1 MKQKSKI
8 IEVNDWRDQ
17 GRSWWTAES
26 RAMAWKYWYLM
37 PLSLFWGPLPQQ
49 LVLRLQL
56 GLRKSQK
63 PGQKDGEN
71 IMFFFFFS
79 ELSKIYDAKVGGPE
93 LEVWHYGGCLE
104 SPDPPRSDC
113 WPCPRNKGKKLNRK
127 KKKVLR
133 HKKEYFRFCGF
144 HFGNICS
151 QPTHVFSWGSKG
163 LSWGHMSLWQGQARN
178 SSVASWWQLTANV

>member
-1 MKQKSKI
+1 M
-8 IEVNDWRDQ
+8 NDWRDQ
-17 GRSWWTAES
+17 GRSWLTTES
-26 RAMAWKYWYLM
+26 RTMAWKYWCLM
-37 PLSLFWGPLPQQ
+37 PLSHFWGPLPQQ

-56 GLRKSQK
+56 GLKKSHK
-63 PGQKDGEN
+63 TWTEGWWKHHD
-71 IMFFFFFS
+71 FFFP

-93 LEVWHYGGCLE
+93 LEVWHYGGCSE

-127 KKKVLR
+127 KKILG
-133 HKKEYFRFCGF
+133 HKKEDFRFCGL
-144 HFGNICS
+144 HFGNIRS
-151 QPTHVFSWGSKG
+151 QPTLIFSWESKG

>member
-127 KKKVLR
+127 KKKYWDTRKNISGFVDSTLEISALSQLMFLVEEVKAFLEATWVYGRARLETVLWP
-133 HKKEYFRFCGF
+133 HG
-144 HFGNICS
+144 
-151 QPTHVFSWGSKG
+151 GS
-163 LSWGHMSLWQGQARN
+163 
-178 SSVASWWQLTANV
+178 

>member
-1 MKQKSKI
+1 MDCREQSNGLEILVSDASFPFLRTSSSTVSVKIAVGPEEVSKTWT
-8 IEVNDWRDQ
+8 E
-17 GRSWWTAES
+17 GWW
-26 RAMAWKYWYLM
+26 KHH
-37 PLSLFWGPLPQQ
+37 
-49 LVLRLQL
+49 V
-56 GLRKSQK
+56 
-63 PGQKDGEN
+63 
-71 IMFFFFFS
+71 FFFFS